1 MSLSKVHDDVSFL
14 KQRYAADHKGKS
26 EGRLV
31 ILSEKSSKCYNTDVL
46 TDILQDEG
54 GKMFDARNVKLGHT
68 LQGGTPSPRDRT
80 RAVRLA
86 VRCIQFIER
95 HGAGVSAASQGWKH
109 DHTSKEGVT
118 AAVLVIEGAKVR
130 FASLREVEE
139 QADMKLRRGKDPWWL
154 RLRPLVDLMSG
165 RLDLVQN

>member
-1 MSLSKVHDDVSFL
+1 
-14 KQRYAADHKGKS
+14 
-26 EGRLV
+26 
-31 ILSEKSSKCYNTDVL
+31 
-46 TDILQDEG
+46 
-54 GKMFDARNVKLGHT
+54 MFDARNVKLGHT

-95 HGAGVSAASQGWKH
+95 HGAGVSAESQGWQH
-109 DHTSKEGVT
+109 DHTSKEGIT

-154 RLRPLVDLMSG
+154 RMRPLVDLMSG